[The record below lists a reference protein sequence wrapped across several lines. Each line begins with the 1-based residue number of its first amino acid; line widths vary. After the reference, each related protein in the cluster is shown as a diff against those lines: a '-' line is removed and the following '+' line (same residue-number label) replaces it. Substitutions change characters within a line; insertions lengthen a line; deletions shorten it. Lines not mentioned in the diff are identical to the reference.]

1 MNIYEKLARI
11 QAELKAPKGQ
21 FNSFGGYKY
30 RSCEDITEAVKPL
43 LQEVGAVLL
52 MRDELVLI
60 GDRYYIKATASVA
73 DAEGD
78 ISVTAY
84 AREEKEKKGMDGAQ
98 VTGSASSYARK
109 YALNGLF
116 AIDDTKDPDATQG
129 QDAPRQQTT
138 QPQGRNP
145 ARAQETPRQAAKR
158 DNVVGFPTER
168 PQQAAPQQRNRA
180 PSGQPDARAPLACYN
195 CGVEITR
202 QVYEYSNKHC
212 GGPLCRDCQNKL
224 HRDGRL

>member
-21 FNSFGGYKY
+21 YNDYGGFKY

-43 LQEVGAVLL
+43 LKEVGLVLL
-52 MRDELVLI
+52 LNDELELI
-60 GDRYYIKATASVA
+60 GNRYYVKATATLA
-73 DAEGD
+73 DAEGK

-84 AREEKEKKGMDGAQ
+84 AREDETKKGMDGSQ
-98 VTGSASSYARK
+98 LTGTASSYARK

-116 AIDDTKDPDATQG
+116 AIDDTKDADATHG

-145 ARAQETPRQAAKR
+145 ARA
-158 DNVVGFPTER
+158 PTAPPQGRNQER
-168 PQQAAPQQRNRA
+168 PQQAAPQQRTRA

>member
-60 GDRYYIKATASVA
+60 GDRYYIKATATIA
-73 DAEGD
+73 HAQGE

-129 QDAPRQQTT
+129 QDAPRQEQG

-145 ARAQETPRQAAKR
+145 ARA
-158 DNVVGFPTER
+158 PTA
-168 PQQAAPQQRNRA
+168 PQQGRNQERPQQRNRA
-180 PSGQPDARAPLACYN
+180 PSGPQENAPRPLYACYN
-195 CGVEITR
+195 CGAEITR
-202 QVYEYSNKHC
+202 QEYEYSNKHC
-212 GGPLCRDCQNKL
+212 GGPLCRKCQNKL

>member
-43 LQEVGAVLL
+43 LQAVGAVLL

-60 GDRYYIKATASVA
+60 GDRYYIKATATIA
-73 DAEGD
+73 HAQGE

-84 AREEKEKKGMDGAQ
+84 AREEENKKGMDGAQ

-129 QDAPRQQTT
+129 QDAPRQEQG

-145 ARAQETPRQAAKR
+145 ARA
-158 DNVVGFPTER
+158 PTAPQQHAQER
-168 PQQAAPQQRNRA
+168 PQQQQRNSA
-180 PSGQPDARAPLACYN
+180 PSGRQPQQQQRWGCDN
-195 CGVEITR
+195 CGVPILQKEA
-202 QVYEYSNKHC
+202 EYSQKHY
-212 GGPLCRDCQNKL
+212 GAPLCRTCQNKL
-224 HRDGRL
+224 NRDGRL